1 MGNTRPHQLHWG
13 DMYTHFD
20 THKHIFAHTCAHI
33 FIYIDHDDYGFL
45 SNFHLGPFKNDV
57 HQLSFNVSVVDDDIP
72 EDTELFR
79 ISLAIVPADR
89 ARLGNRVTVSPD
101 VGTVTIQDNDRKL
114 SLTLILVYYK
124 PSINTVAVKKTCR
137 NDCC

>member
-1 MGNTRPHQLHWG
+1 M
-13 DMYTHFD
+13 
-20 THKHIFAHTCAHI
+20 HTY
-33 FIYIDHDDYGFL
+33 FIYTDPGYYGFL